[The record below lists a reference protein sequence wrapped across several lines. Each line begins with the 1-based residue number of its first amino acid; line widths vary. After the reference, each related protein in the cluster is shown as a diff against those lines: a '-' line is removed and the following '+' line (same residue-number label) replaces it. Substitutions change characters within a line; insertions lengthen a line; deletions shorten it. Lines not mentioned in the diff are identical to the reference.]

1 LLNSQRGTLQQIEP
15 VIKLIYESQVYRG
28 LHESIFNPFTD
39 CSRITIRPSTPGRK
53 NIMAIRTKNIT
64 IGIQSLDEGLSDIA
78 AALKARELG
87 EKVSPRRGVYF
98 ENLDAFRKILTEKR
112 LELLHVV
119 KRDKPDTIHEL
130 SRLLGRDVKNVSD
143 DLKYLS
149 DLGLVSLDKSAHVGE
164 GRRISPRVRYE
175 KIRLEISI

>member
-1 LLNSQRGTLQQIEP
+1 MP
-15 VIKLIYESQVYRG
+15 IKAR
-28 LHESIFNPFTD
+28 
-39 CSRITIRPSTPGRK
+39 
-53 NIMAIRTKNIT
+53 NIT
-64 IGIQSLDEGLSDIA
+64 IGIKSLDDGLTGISE
-78 AALKARELG
+78 ALKARAQG

-130 SRLLGRDVKNVSD
+130 SRLLSRDIKNVSD

-149 DLGLVSLDKSAHVGE
+149 ELGLVSLDKSAIAGE
-164 GRRISPRVRYE
+164 GRRVSPRVRYE
-175 KIRLEISI
+175 KIRLEIAI